1 VKKKKM
7 KKQFAIAMVAMIV
20 LPILMTVPVMSTDVH
35 AVTIR
40 SEADSGGESVYFEES
55 YDVDDSV
62 TVIETTDVS
71 FGSVHDDQERFISP
85 GEVSIKTPLA
95 PEYCISNGG
104 SLLYE
109 YISSVNYTKNPSG
122 TMIITMDIFIANPTG
137 CTYGNPCP
145 EYDDSPEY
153 VNAWVDWDGDNVFE
167 NHEKVIDVALTG
179 YHDLNYYGTMTT
191 SDIVTI
197 PAGAETITW
206 MRVNLG
212 WNHDPNDPC
221 ESSWTWGDVFDEQIS
236 TETNL
241 PQIEDITVSGPP
253 GDESNPMTTRSVT
266 LEATISSVSGYDI
279 NSVSWTGDGI
289 PAGATSNPYTYTPAA
304 GTHGIKN
311 VQCVITYEKTATG
324 ETGQDLKT
332 KGFKLFFVKSSD
344 EDGDGEPNWFE
355 HWKSDGAVPNM
366 ATALY
371 DAASTYYGYCT
382 GAGQVYLTPS
392 SAGQHYSSAIVL
404 NTHFGTESFGGPA
417 VKGIDCAA
425 EIIAHELYHKW
436 VDDQWDSGGIFHGQT
451 DSDRDINPS
460 ETIGS
465 DTYYYR
471 DELPDSYEDATS
483 HTRNDHTD
491 TYDLETEK
499 SPIYKFYGDQ
509 EYMAMKTG
517 DGVRGDLARD
527 WANPGKQT
535 TPAYYSTLSLQT
547 SIATGPVEGKF
558 IGKNTDKGNDT
569 DDDGLYD
576 YLTVSSEI
584 EVINGGIFKIV
595 AWLKDEKGNDI
606 TFINKPLVLETGMQ
620 EIMLNF
626 DGLAIRKHG
635 ADGTFNVTMLLSDE
649 YGNEVDH
656 QDYTTSAYKYREFQ
670 EPHAE
675 FTGKYYDYATDTDYD
690 KLYNYLN
697 VDVGVHIRT
706 SGKYTIKGW
715 LYDSKGKGI
724 IMAKKTTHL
733 NVGDQTVTLNFDGS
747 AIRQHRADGP
757 YCLAYLTLSDEK
769 GNEIEFIHKAY
780 ETRTYKYQAFQRR
793 GAEFTGAYESYGKDP
808 NRNKF
813 YDFLA
818 IDAGVRVFT
827 PGKYTVAGWLYD
839 KDGNCLCQAH
849 GDYYLSR
856 DSSFVTLDFS
866 GKPIYK
872 HGTNGPYYLKY
883 ITLYNEKGII
893 NDQQHDAHATSAYN
907 YKLFQPL
914 VLMTGSYSDY
924 GEDTDEDGFHD
935 NLMVCAEVL
944 TSGSG
949 HCAISARL
957 MDRNGREILWA
968 HGSSYLTGNKP
979 QEVCINFDGRYIYA
993 NMMDGPYY
1001 VRDVYIYHTGD
1012 ANVPDYV
1019 SEAYTTAAYSSTDFE
1034 KSGIITGE
1042 VTNMKGEPIPNALVS
1057 IEDVD
1062 YDYTDN
1068 DGKYIL
1074 TILQSG
1080 TYTVEVEPPVCM
1092 GVLGDSAKIS
1102 ITAGKK
1108 VVHDFVLPPAKQ
1120 LPDLVIA
1127 SKVESWVDEE
1137 EKGTYTVSY
1146 VIQNKGAITAPAG
1159 HYTTLYIDG
1168 EAVEHKLVPVDLK
1181 PCQKYVDTFTMV
1193 VECTPPEDKIWVC
1206 ADNHKQI
1213 EEANEYNNC
1222 LTNVWGCEVE
1232 ERKPDLEVEKKWES
1246 WVDQEKG
1253 TYVVHCI
1260 IHNNGTISAPAGHYT
1275 TLYIDGEAVEHKLV
1289 PVELEPCQ
1297 KYEDTFTAV
1306 VECTPPEDRVWVCAD
1321 NYNTIDESDEND
1333 NCVRN
1338 TWECPVPVKKP
1349 DLVIT
1354 DISRS
1359 DNRIIYGIKN
1369 QGNAAAGPS
1378 TTYLYVDGS
1387 YKARDS
1393 IGSMPAGGTLSRS
1406 FEYAYTCTPPR
1417 DTIKVCADATKKVT
1431 ESNEAN
1437 NCKTEVWT
1445 CEAPPTKLDIYFAD
1459 AKEWPGSVYHYDTTT
1474 GIEETVYTRPSRQLF
1489 SFTFHPGIPEKLYY
1503 VNAIENKIYRTH
1515 QTGLGWAPEEV
1526 VYTHT
1531 TNVKDIAFAFD
1542 KDGKLGLYFSEAN
1555 KIYKIEDSKASLYY
1569 EAELADFADVDGFWF
1584 GDFAFDDKNNL
1595 YLSSANRVPAGI
1607 YKVEGG
1613 EIKEIFRD
1621 EKEPITGLVY
1631 EDGALYYANY
1641 GTKIYRLDLTTGER
1655 TVVWHISIQPIQQV
1669 QIVTNHYWTQMGTLL
1684 LYFQ

>member
-1 VKKKKM
+1 M
-7 KKQFAIAMVAMIV
+7 RKQIAVVMVAMIV
-20 LPILMTVPVMSTDVH
+20 LSILMTMPVMSTDVQ
-35 AVTIR
+35 AVTI
-40 SEADSGGESVYFEES
+40 SYDADHGGESVYFEES

-62 TVIETTDVS
+62 RVTETTDIR
-71 FGSVHDDQERFISP
+71 FGSIHDDQERFVSP
-85 GEVSIKTPLA
+85 DSEVSIKTPLA

-104 SLLYE
+104 STSYE
-109 YISSVNYTKNPSG
+109 YISGVNYTKNPSG
-122 TMIITMDIFIANPTG
+122 TMIITVDIFIANPTG

-145 EYDDSPEY
+145 EYDNSPEY
-153 VNAWVDWDGDNVFE
+153 VNAWIDWDGDNVFE

-179 YHDLNYYGTMTT
+179 YHDLNYYGTMTNST
-191 SDIVTI
+191 IVTI
-197 PAGAETITW
+197 PAGAEDITW

-212 WNHDPNDPC
+212 WAHDPDDPC

-236 TETNL
+236 TETDL
-241 PQIEDITVSGPP
+241 PQIEDIIVSGPP
-253 GDESNPMTTRSVT
+253 GDESNPMTTQPVT
-266 LEATISSVSGYDI
+266 LEAIISTVSGYTI
-279 NSVSWTGDGI
+279 NSVSWSGDGI
-289 PAGATSNPYTYTPAA
+289 PAGATSNPYTYTPAV
-304 GTHGIKN
+304 GTHGSKN
-311 VQCVITYEKTATG
+311 IQCTIAYEKTATG
-324 ETGQDLKT
+324 ETGQDIKT
-332 KGFKLFFVKSSD
+332 KGFKLFFVKSGD

-355 HWKSDGAVPNM
+355 HWKSDGAVPDMNQ
-366 ATALY
+366 ATYNAGLGG
-371 DAASTYYGYCT
+371 YGRYVHGSAT
-382 GAGQVYLTPS
+382 VEVSPNA
-392 SAGQHYSSAIVL
+392 AGQHYGSAIIAC
-404 NTHFGTESFGGPA
+404 GESFGGPT
-417 VKGIDCAA
+417 VRGITTAT
-425 EIIAHELYHKW
+425 EVVAHELYHKW
-436 VDDQWDSGGIFHGQT
+436 VYGQWHDGWSGET
-451 DSDRDINPS
+451 DTDGD
-460 ETIGS
+460 G
-465 DTYYYR
+465 
-471 DELPDSYEDATS
+471 LPDDYEGSTS
-483 HTRNDHTD
+483 HTPIDDPDSCDLATIKHP
-491 TYDLETEK
+491 TYAT
-499 SPIYKFYGDQ
+499 YGDH
-509 EYMAMKTG
+509 ELMAMRAGTAAG
-517 DGVRGDLARD
+517 PSAVAAND

-535 TPAYYSTLSLQT
+535 TPAYGDICGIALSLQT
-547 SIATGPVEGKF
+547 SKATGPVEGKF
-558 IGKNTDKGNDT
+558 SGRNVDKGNDT
-569 DDDGLYD
+569 DGDGLYD

-584 EVINGGIFKIV
+584 EVINGGIFGIV
-595 AWLKDEKGNDI
+595 AWLSDEKGSDI
-606 TFINKPLVLETGMQ
+606 TFINKPIVLDTGMQ
-620 EIMLNF
+620 KITLNF
-626 DGLAIRKHG
+626 DGLAIRRHDV
-635 ADGTFNVTMLLSDE
+635 DGKFNVKMLLSDE

-656 QDYTTSAYKYREFQ
+656 QYYTTSAYKSEEFQ

-675 FTGKYYDYATDTDYD
+675 FNGKYFDYAIDTDDD
-690 KLYNYLN
+690 KLYNYLKI
-697 VDVGVHIRT
+697 DVGVRIRT
-706 SGKYTIKGW
+706 SGKYTVKGW
-715 LYDSKGKGI
+715 LYDSKGEKI
-724 IMAKKTTHL
+724 IMSSKTTRL
-733 NVGDQTVTLNFDGS
+733 NVGDHVVTLNFNGF

-757 YCLAYLTLSDEK
+757 FYLKYLTLSDEK
-769 GNEIEFIHKAY
+769 GNEIGFIHKAY

-839 KDGNCLCQAH
+839 KDGKCLCPAH

-893 NDQQHDAHATSAYN
+893 NDQQHDAHATAAYN

-914 VLMTGSYSDY
+914 VLLTGYYSDY
-924 GEDTDEDGFHD
+924 GEDTEEDGFYD
-935 NLMVCAEVL
+935 NLMVCVEVL
-944 TSGSG
+944 TSDSG

-979 QEVCINFDGRYIYA
+979 QKVCINFDGRYIYA

-1001 VRDVYIYHTGD
+1001 VRDVYVYHTGD

-1019 SEAYTTAAYSSTDFE
+1019 SEAYTTAVYSTTDFE

-1057 IEDVD
+1057 IEGVD

-1080 TYTVEVEPPVCM
+1080 TYTVEVEPPICM

-1127 SKVESWVDEE
+1127 SKVESWVDKE

-1146 VIQNKGAITAPAG
+1146 VMQNKGAITAPAG

-1289 PVELEPCQ
+1289 PVELKPCQ
-1297 KYEDTFTAV
+1297 KYEDTFTMV

-1349 DLVIT
+1349 DL
-1354 DISRS
+1354 
-1359 DNRIIYGIKN
+1359 
-1369 QGNAAAGPS
+1369 A
-1378 TTYLYVDGS
+1378 YLYSTDTASANS
-1387 YKARDS
+1387 YKSLLDANGYSATLIPMSNVATTDFSKYGLIIVGGDTGSGYHWGDAASVSAIQDS
-1393 IGSMPAGGTLSRS
+1393 KKSIIGIYSGGASLFQELGLSINWGHGM
-1406 FEYAYTCTPPR
+1406 FF
-1417 DTIKVCADATKKVT
+1417 T
-1431 ESNEAN
+1431 ES
-1437 NCKTEVWT
+1437 
-1445 CEAPPTKLDIYFAD
+1445 
-1459 AKEWPGSVYHYDTTT
+1459 
-1474 GIEETVYTRPSRQLF
+1474 
-1489 SFTFHPGIPEKLYY
+1489 
-1503 VNAIENKIYRTH
+1503 
-1515 QTGLGWAPEEV
+1515 
-1526 VYTHT
+1526 
-1531 TNVKDIAFAFD
+1531 
-1542 KDGKLGLYFSEAN
+1542 
-1555 KIYKIEDSKASLYY
+1555 
-1569 EAELADFADVDGFWF
+1569 
-1584 GDFAFDDKNNL
+1584 
-1595 YLSSANRVPAGI
+1595 GI
-1607 YKVEGG
+1607 Y
-1613 EIKEIFRD
+1613 
-1621 EKEPITGLVY
+1621 
-1631 EDGALYYANY
+1631 
-1641 GTKIYRLDLTTGER
+1641 
-1655 TVVWHISIQPIQQV
+1655 VVNPSHTMFNSPNSIQVPPD
-1669 QIVTNHYWTQMGTLL
+1669 QIVQLYSSPCSVLGGHASSLSPEVLLSGRGVTHMDHYPLVQEGQNVFWGFTASPESMTGVGKDLFINVVSYMTD
-1684 LYFQ
+1684 